1 MKYKLDKLMCS
12 LAIVST
18 LMPLTACQKKTEN
31 ITLTRKNEIYHII
44 NPLDWSK
51 TPDYVN
57 IETKDNYI
65 IMDIDSFY
73 RLLNTS
79 DKNIVING
87 ENKQMVLNKKK
98 LEEEMEKELSNYNTP
113 SVNDYLKVIITTIEG
128 ITILVLVN
136 KLVAQLDKKE
146 KIKKLS

>member
-1 MKYKLDKLMCS
+1 MKFKLDKLMCS

-87 ENKQMVLNKKK
+87 ENKQMVLNKKN
-98 LEEEMEKELSNYNTP
+98 LEEEMEKELSKYNSP

>member
-18 LMPLTACQKKTEN
+18 LMPLTACQKKTEK

-65 IMDIDSFY
+65 IMDIDSLY

-79 DKNIVING
+79 DKNIVINE
-87 ENKQMVLNKKK
+87 ENKQIVLNKIIF
-98 LEEEMEKELSNYNTP
+98 EEEIEKAFSKYNAP
-113 SVNDYLKVIITTIEG
+113 SVNDYLKVITTTIEG
-128 ITILVLVN
+128 ITILVIGN
-136 KLVAQLDKKE
+136 KLTAQLDKKE